1 MTVDGTVVNG
11 VIVPDAG
18 ARLPE
23 GARVRIQLTNPEV
36 LAPAPDASDRA
47 AELDILRTALA
58 DVRAGRGTPAREYL
72 KELAENHGLPLSP
85 GE

>member
-1 MTVDGTVVNG
+1 MTIDGTVVNG
-11 VIVPDAG
+11 VIVPDPG

-23 GARVRIQLTNPEV
+23 GARVRIQVSDPEP
-36 LAPAPDASDRA
+36 LAPPPEANDRE
-47 AELDILRTALA
+47 AELEILRTALA

-72 KELAENHGLPLSP
+72 KELAQKHGLPLSP